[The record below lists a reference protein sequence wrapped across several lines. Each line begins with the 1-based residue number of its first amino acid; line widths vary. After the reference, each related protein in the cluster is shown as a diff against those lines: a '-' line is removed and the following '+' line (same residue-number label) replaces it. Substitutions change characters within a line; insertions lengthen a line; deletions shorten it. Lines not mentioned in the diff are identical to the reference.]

1 MHAMIKSL
9 IICCLLKDYCLPIFV
24 SHYQIILFTDLCFF
38 ENVRVNFRFASLR
51 HSVTNKK
58 NKKFVN
64 LRFASPTFASP
75 NLASLTFASPTF
87 ALPNEQSPIF
97 RPRYLIISVNRLLGH
112 IYLINF
118 TLYNNIYKL
127 EVLFNLMMYILL
139 L

>member
-51 HSVTNKK
+51 HSVTKK
-58 NKKFVN
+58 KKKKKKKKIVN

-87 ALPNEQSPIF
+87 ALPNEQSRRHLIF
-97 RPRYLIISVNRLLGH
+97 FCVVQLWS
-112 IYLINF
+112 NF
-118 TLYNNIYKL
+118 
-127 EVLFNLMMYILL
+127 LFDNFFVYFIHH
-139 L
+139 

>member
-51 HSVTNKK
+51 HSVTKK
-58 NKKFVN
+58 KKKKKKKKIVN

-87 ALPNEQSPIF
+87 ALPNEQSPAWCPLCRIQG
-97 RPRYLIISVNRLLGH
+97 YQSVGKAEDLIRVEKHG
-112 IYLINF
+112 Y
-118 TLYNNIYKL
+118 YKKTTTSYMNHN
-127 EVLFNLMMYILL
+127 V
-139 L
+139 